1 MSCNK
6 WCSPGVCSGPLLFTL
21 YINDIPN
28 IVHTNL
34 NFFADDS
41 EVYAITKALEDSEQ
55 LQADLNSIQD
65 WCQIWLLKLNLLK
78 CKVMR
83 VGHSSIASEYVLWD
97 NDSGEFVQLPEVDHE
112 KDLGVW
118 ISSNLKPPLHCC
130 KAAASAMKVL
140 SMIRRSFVNIS
151 EDLFTFLYKTYVRP
165 LLEYCSAIW
174 SPYLAKDIDVLE
186 KVQMR
191 ATRLIRGIGNLSYG
205 QRLKSLG
212 MYTLFSRRQRGDLI
226 EVFKILNG
234 FYNVKPN
241 EFFTPAV
248 STNTRGHHMK
258 LFKPH
263 SRLNV
268 RSNFFTQRVINLW
281 NNLPK
286 EIVST
291 NTVASFKAKLDKCWD
306 STGHG
311 HEQRLTA

>member
-1 MSCNK
+1 MPHQRLLQKLTSYGLCGKVLSWLKGFLLDRYQRAMLNGSFSS
-6 WCSPGVCSGPLLFTL
+6 WCPVTSGVPQGSVLGPLLFTL

-34 NFFADDS
+34 SFFTDDS
-41 EVYAITKALEDSEQ
+41 QAYAIIKSLEDSQQ
-55 LQADLNSIQD
+55 LQANLDSIQY

-112 KDLGVW
+112 KDLKLGVW
-118 ISSNLKPPLHCC
+118 ISSNLKPSLHCC

-140 SMIRRSFVNIS
+140 SMIRKSFANIS
-151 EDLFTFLYKTYVRP
+151 KDLLTFLYKTYVKP
-165 LLEYCSAIW
+165 HLEYCSAIW

-205 QRLKSLG
+205 QRLKSLS
-212 MYTLFSRRQRGDLI
+212 MYTLFHRQQRGDLF

-234 FYNVKPN
+234 FYNVNPN
-241 EFFTPAV
+241 EF
-248 STNTRGHHMK
+248 
-258 LFKPH
+258 
-263 SRLNV
+263 
-268 RSNFFTQRVINLW
+268 
-281 NNLPK
+281 
-286 EIVST
+286 
-291 NTVASFKAKLDKCWD
+291 
-306 STGHG
+306 
-311 HEQRLTA
+311 LTSLLYEL